1 VQQAQIGI
9 FSCDSRFFSSRP
21 PKRDKKA
28 GGPVMMNEHLIQ
40 TLMRRYD
47 ASAGTLHVR
56 LVVDEGP
63 GQASSIEVV
72 SLLQAMETARD
83 LDVDLIGINLEQD
96 PPVIKAQ
103 DYTKL
108 AYKAVSK
115 KQKVSGKATK
125 EFTFR
130 AGIAKNDM
138 DRKVLDIIR
147 FLKKGH
153 NCRLSIRANGFN
165 MRQDPVGV
173 TNMIQNLME
182 QVGDVGMCERGAQI
196 NEEGNRA
203 SFLLRPNSKRSES

>member
-1 VQQAQIGI
+1 
-9 FSCDSRFFSSRP
+9 
-21 PKRDKKA
+21 
-28 GGPVMMNEHLIQ
+28 MMNEHLI
-40 TLMRRYD
+40 TSLMRRYD
-47 ASAGTLHVR
+47 ASAGALHVR

-83 LDVDLIGINLEQD
+83 LDVDLIGINLEQN
-96 PPVIKAQ
+96 PPVVKAQ

-115 KQKVSGKATK
+115 KQKASGKATK

-153 NCRLSIRANGFN
+153 NCQLSIRSSGFN

-182 QVGDVGMCERGAQI
+182 QVGDVGVCEKGAQI

-203 SFLLRPNSKRSES
+203 SFLLRPNSTRSES